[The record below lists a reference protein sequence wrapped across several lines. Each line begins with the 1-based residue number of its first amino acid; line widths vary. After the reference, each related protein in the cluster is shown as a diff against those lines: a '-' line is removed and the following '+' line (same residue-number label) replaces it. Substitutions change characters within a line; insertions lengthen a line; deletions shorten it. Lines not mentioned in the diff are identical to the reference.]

1 MRRDDEKLLN
11 AAVLAMQADEPD
23 AAQVAASAGRV
34 AARLNIDFV
43 ASRGRFSNASR
54 LAVVDWPTPTTARAS
69 HWQPRRLGWALV
81 ACFALTAC
89 ALFLYKAYWQ
99 IPPGV
104 RAEVQSIDGLA
115 YRISNTGDRPLSPG
129 DKLAEGEH
137 LRTSGGAHA
146 VLQLTDGSTLEV
158 NEKSNLGVG
167 ARGRSMTVTLD
178 NGSVIVQAATR
189 VSGHLYVKTPDCRVA
204 VTDTIFSVNAGIK
217 GSRVAVLQGSVHVLH
232 DGIDTR
238 IQAGGQVATSGNMDT
253 PPVEEQIAWSHDRE
267 KYLTLLA
274 QLPATQNQVNQIPF
288 PSPRTTSEMAKSPN
302 LSRADHSGK
311 KVLENS
317 GKGENLNLIAEHRE
331 SNGQP
336 ENYLS
341 LESAGTSQP
350 VATPAPIASPHDII
364 TPNAVKDAQGAKV
377 TVAQLEQALSTAR
390 NRPDAEM
397 ARQLSGL
404 KLTERLN
411 TAKLAQLKADMPGDK
426 AREQLVIL
434 ADSAAF
440 LDPPPAEIPADAAP
454 DSAAAHQMLAQ
465 IVNYVNTTTRQLPNL
480 MAVRDTTG
488 FEDQPQKDEQGPT
501 GISTMA
507 AMPLHIVGR
516 SSVIV
521 TYRDQKEAVDK
532 KAVRHGAHINGL
544 ATSGEFGPV
553 LIVVVG
559 DALQGKITWSRWEQ
573 GANGKEAVFFY
584 SVPSGKAHYP
594 VQFCCQYDGLR
605 QDALPAISPFKETVG
620 YHGEIVFDPASGAI
634 LRITMESELPPGEL
648 VSKASL
654 IVEYSSV
661 EIGGQKYICPVR
673 SVSNLKAYDGL
684 PTGMFSMAKYRGP
697 TKNYLKDVAFSQY
710 RGFGTESP
718 ILTGGSLAPDAS
730 SASDSA
736 NSQYSSP
743 SRAVTH

>member
-1 MRRDDEKLLN
+1 MRRDAEKLLN
-11 AAVLAMQADEPD
+11 DAVQAMRADEPD

-34 AARLNIDFV
+34 AARLDIDFT
-43 ASRGRFSNASR
+43 ARRDRFSNAPR
-54 LAVVDWPTPTTARAS
+54 LAIVDWPAPATARAPV
-69 HWQPRRLGWALV
+69 WQPRRFGWALA
-81 ACFALTAC
+81 ACFALMAC

-104 RAEVQSIDGLA
+104 RAEVRSIDGLA
-115 YRISNTGDRPLSPG
+115 YRISDTGDRPLSPG

-146 VLQLTDGSTLEV
+146 VLQLTDGSTVEV

-167 ARGRSMTVTLD
+167 AKGRSLTVTLD
-178 NGSVIVQAATR
+178 NGSVIVQAAKR

-204 VTDTIFSVNAGIK
+204 VSDTIFSVNAGIK
-217 GSRVAVLQGSVHVLH
+217 GSRVAVLQGSVQVMH

-238 IQAGGQVATSGNMDT
+238 IQAGGQVATSGSMGT
-253 PPVEEQIAWSHDRE
+253 APVEEQIAWSHDRE
-267 KYLTLLA
+267 KYLTLLG
-274 QLPATQNQVNQIPF
+274 QLSPTQNQVNQIPF
-288 PSPRTTSEMAKSPN
+288 PSPGPTNEMANSPN
-302 LSRADHSGK
+302 SSRADRSVK

-317 GKGENLNLIAEHRE
+317 GKGENQNLIAEHRE
-331 SNGQP
+331 SNSLP
-336 ENYLS
+336 ENHLS

-350 VATPAPIASPHDII
+350 VAAPAPKASRDII
-364 TPNAVKDAQGAKV
+364 APNAARDAQRAKV
-377 TVAQLEQALSTAR
+377 TVAQLVQALATAR
-390 NRPDAEM
+390 NRPDAEV

-404 KLTERLN
+404 ELTERLN
-411 TAKLAQLKADMPGDK
+411 TARLAQLKADMPGDK

-440 LDPPPAEIPADAAP
+440 LDPPAAEIPADAAP

-488 FEDQPQKDEQGPT
+488 FEDQPQEDEQGPT

-507 AMPLHIVGR
+507 AMPLHTVGR
-516 SSVIV
+516 SSVTV
-521 TYRDQKEAVDK
+521 TYRDHNEMVDK
-532 KAVRHGAHINGL
+532 KAVKHGAPINGL
-544 ATSGEFGPV
+544 TTSGEFGPV

-573 GANGKEAVFFY
+573 GANGKEAVFLY
-584 SVPSGKAHYP
+584 AVPSDKAHYP
-594 VQFCCQYDGLR
+594 VQFCCQYDGFR
-605 QDALPAISPFKETVG
+605 QDTLPAISPFKEIVG

-634 LRITMESELPPGEL
+634 FRITMESELPPGEL

-654 IVEYSSV
+654 MVEYGSV

-673 SVSNLKAYDGL
+673 SVSHLKAYDGL
-684 PTGMFSMAKYRGP
+684 PTGMFSMSKYSGP
-697 TKNYLKDVAFSQY
+697 TKNYLKDAAFSQY
-710 RGFGTESP
+710 RSLGTESR
-718 ILTGGSLAPDAS
+718 ILTGGSLAPGAPS
-730 SASDSA
+730 GSDSA
-736 NSQYSSP
+736 N
-743 SRAVTH
+743 